1 MQTGSPVPLLQYPK
15 LANPHIRLNGPVDL
29 GMYNSFRSVMNNP
42 PDDELV
48 VAMTTLGGDP
58 EVARVMGEDIRLFGE
73 QTGHNALFLGKVA
86 VYSAGTTFM
95 SYFRR
100 ENRFLTHG
108 TRILIHERQMHKT
121 IQLAGPLRACIDHL
135 RATLH
140 ELEESV
146 RIEEEGFA
154 NLIIQS
160 DIPIEDVKA
169 RAPHNWYIEAEEAK
183 RLGLVLDVI

>member
-1 MQTGSPVPLLQYPK
+1 MPTLLHYPK
-15 LANPHIRLNGPVDL
+15 LANPHIRLNGPVGL

-48 VAMTTLGGDP
+48 IALTTLGGDP

-86 VYSAGTTFM
+86 VYSAGATFM

-108 TRILIHERQMHKT
+108 TRLLIHERQLHKT
-121 IQLAGPLRACIDHL
+121 IELAGPLRSCISQL
-135 RATLH
+135 QATIN
-140 ELEESV
+140 EIEESI

-154 NLIIQS
+154 NLVIQS
-160 DIPIEDVKA
+160 DIPLADVLD